1 MQAARSFQH
10 SRSAEPVKG
19 MLAALVLRTLD
30 GTCLTPS
37 GVSTWPLAWLSEV
50 HLMYQHFGQHS
61 GSRLGDGTIV
71 TQLLV
76 IGAGFFQAVPL
87 G

>member
-19 MLAALVLRTLD
+19 ILAALVLRTLD

-37 GVSTWPLAWLSEV
+37 GVSTWPLACSPCIHMYTCSKPYVYLMSTYLWGYDGPSLSGRNGEI
-50 HLMYQHFGQHS
+50 FSAKG
-61 GSRLGDGTIV
+61 
-71 TQLLV
+71 
-76 IGAGFFQAVPL
+76 
-87 G
+87 